1 MVKSVSMRRSSNRQW
16 VLKPLDLAMLFML
29 YLIRNEPRPTYAALA
44 KTMYL
49 SQFEAHA
56 SVQRLV
62 AAGLLVELEG
72 ELKPVMHAVR
82 EFVLYG
88 ASYCYP
94 AVRGEV
100 TIGFPTAYGAPPLS
114 DKVLFSQELPP
125 VWPSPEGNKRGMS
138 LLPLYEKLPL
148 AAREN
153 GLLYEL
159 LTLFDALRMGQVRE
173 RELARAML
181 SDRLQ

>member
-1 MVKSVSMRRSSNRQW
+1 MVKSVSMQRSSNRQW
-16 VLKPLDLAMLFML
+16 VLKPIDLAMLFML
-29 YLIRNEPRPTYAALA
+29 FLNRNEPRQTYAAMA
-44 KTMYL
+44 KAMYL

-56 SVQRLV
+56 SVQRLI
-62 AAGLLVELEG
+62 AAGLLVDLAG
-72 ELKPVMHAVR
+72 ALKPVMHAVR

-100 TIGFPTAYGAPPLS
+100 TIGFVTAYGAPPLS
-114 DKVLFSQELPP
+114 DKILFSQELPP

-148 AAREN
+148 AAKEN
-153 GLLYEL
+153 SKLYEL
-159 LTLFDALRMGQVRE
+159 LALFDALRIGQVRE
-173 RELARAML
+173 KELARNML
-181 SDRLQ
+181 NDRLQ